1 MHSGKSPGLHFFAK
15 LLNQTVTNLVNYL
28 TRLVVGKK
36 DKELLEECTGNLEQT
51 PEYILVEEIFK
62 NVPSGY
68 CPPADLNDE
77 QLNHATK
84 SVGVTVSAAKEI
96 CLSTMRQSK
105 DHRWY
110 AERSKRV
117 TASVFG
123 KIINKRKSLY
133 PKLLIQSITK
143 QHNPALKAPTPLQ
156 WGLDNESKAI
166 KKYEE
171 IPKVDETVR
180 SCGFVVSP
188 KWPWLGCSPDG
199 IVMRNGVPEG
209 CVEIKCSHASKDL
222 CISDAVN
229 CKKKLLST
237 TN

>member
-1 MHSGKSPGLHFFAK
+1 M
-15 LLNQTVTNLVNYL
+15 
-28 TRLVVGKK
+28 
-36 DKELLEECTGNLEQT
+36 
-51 PEYILVEEIFK
+51 
-62 NVPSGY
+62 
-68 CPPADLNDE
+68 NDE
-77 QLNHATK
+77 RLNHAIT

-96 CLSTMRQSK
+96 CLSTMQQSK

-123 KIINKRKSLY
+123 KIINRRKSLY
-133 PKLLIQSITK
+133 PKSLIQSITK
-143 QHNPALKAPTPLQ
+143 QHNPAVKAPTPLQ

-171 IPKVDETVR
+171 ILTGDETVR

-188 KWPWLGCSPDG
+188 KRPWLGCSPDG